1 MRKLQSI
8 IAKEV
13 RNFEIWGVRTNVTP
27 VEVVVIAIII
37 IIIISRSSQTL

>member
-13 RNFEIWGVRTNVTP
+13 RNFEIWGVSGSNSNNNNNNKNDNSNNNSVT
-27 VEVVVIAIII
+27 
-37 IIIISRSSQTL
+37 